1 MEIIDNKDSYIL
13 LTQSDREAKY
23 FNYLCKKDYRDN
35 WIFTYAQI
43 EYYPAFM
50 HNNQMYRMFVISKRD
65 LKKLKEYKKTLIE
78 SYINHI
84 LYFQN
89 NRA

>member
-1 MEIIDNKDSYIL
+1 MEIIDNKDFYIL
-13 LTQSDREAKY
+13 FTHSDREIKY
-23 FNYLCKKDYRDN
+23 FNYLCKKDYHDN
-35 WIFTYAQI
+35 WLFTYAQI
-43 EYYPAFM
+43 EYYPSFM
-50 HNNQMYRMFVISKRD
+50 HNNQMYRMLVVAKRD